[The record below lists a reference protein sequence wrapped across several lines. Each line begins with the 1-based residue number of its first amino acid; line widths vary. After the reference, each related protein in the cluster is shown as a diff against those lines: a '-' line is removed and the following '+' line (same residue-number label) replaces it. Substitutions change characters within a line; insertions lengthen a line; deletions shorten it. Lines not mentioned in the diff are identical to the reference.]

1 MRLLSL
7 LFLLGLSVAVLSQSS
22 SSSASKITIKQSL
35 FDDILQQ
42 ELPKLLPSRIAIP
55 DISTS
60 FRTLFTF
67 YFNATNASIDN
78 ISCKFN
84 NSLISFLSD
93 KNAIE
98 AKIGIKKKK
107 KIIRF

>member
-1 MRLLSL
+1 MRFLTLF
-7 LFLLGLSVAVLSQSS
+7 FLLGLSLVVLTQSS
-22 SSSASKITIKQSL
+22 SSTASKITIKQSL
-35 FDDILQQ
+35 FDDILQNV
-42 ELPKLLPSRIAIP
+42 LPKLLPSKIEIP

-84 NSLISFLSD
+84 DSLISFLSD

-98 AKIGIKKKK
+98 AKIGKKEEKK
-107 KIIRF
+107 RE

>member
-7 LFLLGLSVAVLSQSS
+7 LFLLGLSVAVLSQST
-22 SSSASKITIKQSL
+22 SSASKITIKQSL

-84 NSLISFLSD
+84 NSLVSFLSD

-98 AKIGIKKKK
+98 AKIGNY
-107 KIIRF
+107 